1 MRKAL
6 GLGAGGGGGGGTAE
20 VFRVTIASLTSF
32 S

>member
-6 GLGAGGGGGGGTAE
+6 GLGAGGGGGGTAE